1 MGSEQSAEA
10 ESRPSDPS
18 SVTPPAKHRAKMGD
32 IVVVA
37 QGSQA
42 SRNVSND
49 PDVIKLQEIPAFQPL
64 LKGLLSGQTSPA
76 NARLEKLDP
85 QQVLQLCLRYQDHL
99 HQCAEAVA
107 FDQNALVKRIKE
119 MDMSVGA
126 LFSSMQERQKRYAR
140 YAEQIQKVHEM
151 SAILRRVQLGIDQT
165 LPLMERLNSLLPE
178 SERLE
183 PFSMKPDRL

>member
-10 ESRPSDPS
+10 ESRPGDLNA
-18 SVTPPAKHRAKMGD
+18 SVTPSPAKHRAKMDD

-49 PDVIKLQEIPAFQPL
+49 PDVIKLQEIPTFQPL
-64 LKGLLSGQTSPA
+64 LKGLLSGQTSPT
-76 NARLEKLDP
+76 NARLEKLDS

-119 MDMSVGA
+119 A
-126 LFSSMQERQKRYAR
+126 
-140 YAEQIQKVHEM
+140 
-151 SAILRRVQLGIDQT
+151 SAI
-165 LPLMERLNSLLPE
+165 PE
-178 SERLE
+178 PSPR
-183 PFSMKPDRL
+183 DRPKTWLTSWWDSTAPALHAGQESVFLV